1 MNLELFKLV
10 GKLAIEGVDEAHE
23 HLDGITDKAGK
34 FKNAMGLIGKGALAV
49 TGAVATG
56 TVALVKSVSGAYG
69 ELQQS
74 IGGIETLFGD
84 SAEKVIENAN
94 NAFKTAGISANDY
107 MQQVTSFSASL
118 LQAVGGDTEKACQ
131 TADMAIIDMADN
143 ANKMGTSMEMIQN
156 AYQGFAKQNYT
167 MLDNLKLGYGGTK
180 TEMERLLADAEKIT
194 GIKYDMSNLNDVYN
208 AIHVIQQEL
217 GITGTTAL
225 EAGETVQGSIGS
237 LSASWQNF
245 MAGLGNPKADMEQ
258 LVEDVA
264 NSLSGAIN
272 NITPIIENLTRVLP
286 TVLDAII
293 EAVIGMLPTL
303 IDTFTELV
311 LKVIVALISNL
322 PLFVSGLVQLLFGLV
337 KGLIAVLPEAMMQ
350 LNDAVYNGIQKL
362 NNMIWDAIQPVITAF
377 TETFNIVKNGLI
389 KWGSD
394 IVNKA
399 KQTASNL
406 VNGFLTFM
414 GNLPRNTMT
423 VLNNVINAVVSW
435 ATNLIARARKVASDF
450 VKTII
455 DGIKSLPDKVKQI
468 GADLVTGLWNGV
480 KSKITWLKEK
490 ITGFGKTIVDKIKGV
505 FDVHSPS
512 RVTAQIGGFIAEGL
526 GIGIEDDDSA
536 EKAIANKAKSI
547 LDIANG
553 SLSNIHIG
561 TSVDGLLADNPMQNY
576 QLDFNA
582 QIGELN
588 DGFERLIAL
597 VGQYLPDIAG
607 GMDRNIVLDGNALV
621 VGMSKRMDNQFGK
634 MAIAKGRGNV

>member
-1 MNLELFKLV
+1 MELFKLV
-10 GKLAIEGVDEAHE
+10 GKLAIEGVNEASE
-23 HLDGITDKAGK
+23 QLDGITDKAGK
-34 FKNAMGLIGKGALAV
+34 FKSAMGLIGKGALAV

-84 SAEKVIENAN
+84 SADKVIENAN
-94 NAFKTAGISANDY
+94 NAFKTAGLSANDY

-118 LQAVGGDTEKACQ
+118 LQAVGGDTVKASE
-131 TADMAIIDMADN
+131 TANMAIIDMADN
-143 ANKMGTSMEMIQN
+143 ANKMGTSIDMIQN

-180 TEMERLLADAEKIT
+180 TEMERLLKDAEKIS

-208 AIHVIQQEL
+208 AIHVIQTEL
-217 GITGTTAL
+217 GIAGATAD
-225 EAGETVQGSIGS
+225 EASDTIQGSFGS

-264 NSLSGAIN
+264 NALSGSIN

-293 EAVIGMLPTL
+293 EAVMDMLPTL

-311 LKVIVALISNL
+311 LKIIVALIANL
-322 PLFVSGLVQLLFGLV
+322 PLFISGLVQLLFGLV

-362 NNMIWDAIQPVITAF
+362 NTMIWDAIQPVITAF
-377 TETFNIVKNGLI
+377 TETFRNVKNTLVQ
-389 KWGSD
+389 WGSD
-394 IVNKA
+394 ILA
-399 KQTASNL
+399 KGKEIASNFAKTI
-406 VNGFLTFM
+406 VNFIS
-414 GNLPRNTMT
+414 NLPSNVMNI
-423 VLNNVINAVVSW
+423 LNNVISAVVSW
-435 ATNLIARARKVASDF
+435 ASNLITKAKTVASNF
-450 VKTII
+450 TQTVV

-468 GADLVTGLWNGV
+468 GKDLVTGLWDGI
-480 KSKITWLKEK
+480 KSKITWLKNQ
-490 ITGFGKTIVDKIKGV
+490 ITGFGSSIVSKIKSV

-512 RVTAQIGGFIAEGL
+512 RITAEIGGFIAEGL
-526 GIGIEDDDSA
+526 GVGIEDDNTA
-536 EKAIANKAKSI
+536 EKAIAEKARNI

-553 SLSNIHIG
+553 SLSNINIG
-561 TSVDGLLADNPMQNY
+561 TSVDGLLADNPMHNY

>member
-1 MNLELFKLV
+1 MELFKLV

-23 HLDGITDKAGK
+23 QLDGVTDKAGK
-34 FKNAMGLIGKGALAV
+34 FKNAMGMIGKGALAV

-74 IGGIETLFGD
+74 IGGIETLFGA
-84 SAEKVIENAN
+84 SADKVIENAN
-94 NAFKTAGISANDY
+94 NAFKTAGLSANDY

-118 LQAVGGDTEKACQ
+118 LQAVGGDTEKACK

-180 TEMERLLADAEKIT
+180 TEMERLLEDAEKIT
-194 GIKYDMSNLNDVYN
+194 GIKYDMSNLNDVYS
-208 AIHVIQQEL
+208 AIHVIQTEL

-258 LVEDVA
+258 LVQDVA
-264 NSLSGAIN
+264 NSLAGAIS
-272 NITPIIENLTRVLP
+272 NIEPIIENLTKVLP

-293 EAVIGMLPTL
+293 ESVMDMLPTL

-311 LKVIVALISNL
+311 LKVIVALIANL
-322 PLFVSGLVQLLFGLV
+322 PLFISGLVQLLFGLV
-337 KGLIAVLPEAMMQ
+337 KGLLAVLPDAFVQ
-350 LNDAVYNGIQKL
+350 LDNAVADGIEELKKL
-362 NNMIWDAIQPVITAF
+362 IGNALETIIT
-377 TETFNIVKNGLI
+377 IVKDVFNSIL
-389 KWGSD
+389 KTLTTWGTNLL
-394 IVNKA
+394 NKV
-399 KQTASNL
+399 KST
-406 VNGFLTFM
+406 LT
-414 GNLPRNTMT
+414 
-423 VLNNVINAVVSW
+423 NVISAVTSW
-435 ATNLIARARKVASDF
+435 ATNLIAKA
-450 VKTII
+450 KTIASNFVTSI
-455 DGIKSLPDKVKQI
+455 INGIKSLPNTVRQI
-468 GADLVTGLWNGV
+468 GSDLVTGLWNGIQ
-480 KSKITWLKEK
+480 SKITWLKNQ
-490 ITGFGKTIVDKIKGV
+490 ITGFGSTIVSKIKNV
-505 FDVHSPS
+505 FDINSPS
-512 RVTAQIGGFIAEGL
+512 KVTAELGGFIAEGL
-526 GIGIEDDDSA
+526 GVGIEDDDTA
-536 EKAIANKAKSI
+536 ENAIAEKAKSI

-561 TSVDGLLADNPMQNY
+561 SSVDGLLADNPMQKY

-588 DGFERLIAL
+588 DGFERLISL

-607 GMDRNIVLDGNALV
+607 GMDRNIVLDSNALV

>member
-1 MNLELFKLV
+1 MELFKLV
-10 GKLAIEGVDEAHE
+10 GKLAIEGADEANKE
-23 HLDGITDKAGK
+23 IDGVAEKAGK
-34 FKNAMGLIGKGALAV
+34 FKSTMGLIGKGALAV

-56 TVALVKSVSGAYG
+56 TVALVKGVSSAYG

-84 SAEKVIENAN
+84 SADKVIENAN
-94 NAFKTAGISANDY
+94 NAFKTAGVSANDY

-194 GIKYDMSNLNDVYN
+194 GIKYDMSNLDDVYN
-208 AIHVIQQEL
+208 AIHVIQTEL

-225 EAGETVQGSIGS
+225 EAGETIQGSFGS
-237 LSASWQNF
+237 LTGAWQNF
-245 MAGLGNPKADMEQ
+245 MAGLGNPKADMER

-264 NSLSGAIN
+264 NALAGSID

-293 EAVIGMLPTL
+293 EAVMSMLPTL
-303 IDTFTELV
+303 IDTFTQLV
-311 LKVIVALISNL
+311 LKIIVALVANL
-322 PLFVSGLVQLLFGLV
+322 PLFLSGLVQLLFGLV
-337 KGLIAVLPEAMMQ
+337 RGLLAVLPEAFAQ
-350 LNDAVYNGIQKL
+350 LSMALADGIQQLITMVGTTLTPIIQKVSDVFTRVYN
-362 NNMIWDAIQPVITAF
+362 AVVT
-377 TETFNIVKNGLI
+377 
-389 KWGSD
+389 WGSNLID
-394 IVNKA
+394 NV
-399 KQTASNL
+399 KQTAIN
-406 VNGFLTFM
+406 VVDGFLTFM
-414 GNLPRNTMT
+414 GSLPHRAME
-423 VLNNVINAVVSW
+423 LFNNVIQAVIAW
-435 ATNLIARARKVASDF
+435 GNQLLNMAKQIARDF
-450 VKTII
+450 TNNII
-455 DGIKSLPDKVKQI
+455 NGIKSLPSKVMTI
-468 GADLVTGLWNGV
+468 GTNLVTGLWDGIRSRLGWLRN
-480 KSKITWLKEK
+480 KITDWCSN
-490 ITGFGKTIVDKIKGV
+490 IVDSFMDA
-505 FDVHSPS
+505 FDIHSPS
-512 RVTAQIGGFIAEGL
+512 RVTAEIGGFIAEGL

-536 EKAIANKAKSI
+536 ENAIANKAKSI

-553 SLSNIHIG
+553 SLSNINIG
-561 TSVDGLLADNPMQNY
+561 TSVDGLLTENPMQKY

-634 MAIAKGRGNV
+634 MAVAKVRGNV